1 MNVTASAEGSLYE
14 LVCRGKK
21 DKFLFED
28 SPNSRF
34 IFDNSY
40 EHQPETI
47 FERRVTPP
55 RTNTEFGRMVEF
67 DIYVTGDII
76 KSFTILIDLPSWLP
90 PSIASTFN
98 TTSITDSSGNTY
110 GYINGIAYFLF
121 ENIQFYQDNILL
133 QEFSGDALWTI
144 SRTEGSYAERFI
156 TAELTGIH
164 NGSKASIGKNAIPGQ
179 LRLTLPIIGCQKNG
193 PGFPIRAMMNHTFR
207 IKCNLRKLE
216 DLVESSNTQ
225 TTSIKATPWGKTGF
239 LCNTKSSSQTFN
251 TLDRTSIGPLI
262 LQLETI
268 QVYVTSE
275 MQKALMTIPME
286 IPFIQI
292 YENTFTQN
300 MNDYSGSA
308 LVSRRL
314 DGRHP
319 SPRLLW
325 IFRNLNDIQ
334 ANLRWKSST
343 NNSGPYYN
351 TISLLIAGK
360 TRESEWDSSL
370 WRDVVNFAKEKM
382 YTTAHINTMNWG
394 LGSVIPGI
402 DLQQANGSVNFT
414 TADRPTF
421 NINLQIPSG
430 DQLPPAGTTL
440 PAELYNTSLL
450 VITEGW
456 TSLQTS
462 GKGRAELLSLN

>member
-1 MNVTASAEGSLYE
+1 M
-14 LVCRGKK
+14 
-21 DKFLFED
+21 
-28 SPNSRF
+28 
-34 IFDNSY
+34 
-40 EHQPETI
+40 
-47 FERRVTPP
+47 
-55 RTNTEFGRMVEF
+55 
-67 DIYVTGDII
+67 
-76 KSFTILIDLPSWLP
+76 
-90 PSIASTFN
+90 
-98 TTSITDSSGNTY
+98 
-110 GYINGIAYFLF
+110 
-121 ENIQFYQDNILL
+121 
-133 QEFSGDALWTI
+133 
-144 SRTEGSYAERFI
+144 
-156 TAELTGIH
+156 
-164 NGSKASIGKNAIPGQ
+164 
-179 LRLTLPIIGCQKNG
+179 
-193 PGFPIRAMMNHTFR
+193 
-207 IKCNLRKLE
+207 
-216 DLVESSNTQ
+216 
-225 TTSIKATPWGKTGF
+225 
-239 LCNTKSSSQTFN
+239 
-251 TLDRTSIGPLI
+251 

-334 ANLRWKSST
+334 ANLRWKSYT

-360 TRESEWDSSL
+360 TRESEWDSSI
-370 WRDVVNFAKEKM
+370 WRDVVNFAKEKI

-394 LGSVIPGI
+394 LGSVLPGI

-430 DQLPPAGTTL
+430 DQLPPAGTIST
-440 PAELYNTSLL
+440 PEVFNTSLL